1 MPVISMCSIRDLVLC
16 LPKGF
21 QIHLPNDWLN
31 TNVLGGGA
39 SEPAGLNGSPQP
51 GVVVLEHREPLFDI
65 INEKD
70 DVNNMTFRLSYQS
83 IAMLNKIIKL
93 LDDTG
98 LSFNNKFRLELQPA
112 SFNNKD
118 IKNQS
123 YELRM
128 NVDPVT
134 WFNL

>member
-1 MPVISMCSIRDLVLC
+1 
-16 LPKGF
+16 
-21 QIHLPNDWLN
+21 
-31 TNVLGGGA
+31 
-39 SEPAGLNGSPQP
+39 
-51 GVVVLEHREPLFDI
+51 EPLFDI

-98 LSFNNKFRLELQPA
+98 LSFNNKFRLELRRA
-112 SFNNKD
+112 SFNHKD

-134 WFNL
+134 WFNLQWCQCGDI

>member
-1 MPVISMCSIRDLVLC
+1 ILLQSAFR
-16 LPKGF
+16 
-21 QIHLPNDWLN
+21 LN
-31 TNVLGGGA
+31 FSLRLWNYY
-39 SEPAGLNGSPQP
+39 
-51 GVVVLEHREPLFDI
+51 REPLFDI

>member
-1 MPVISMCSIRDLVLC
+1 
-16 LPKGF
+16 
-21 QIHLPNDWLN
+21 
-31 TNVLGGGA
+31 
-39 SEPAGLNGSPQP
+39 
-51 GVVVLEHREPLFDI
+51 EPLFDI